1 MNAGTIFDLIL
12 AVMFIFAIVRG
23 WRQGAL
29 SAVVRLAG
37 WVVAFGVIAVYS
49 MPWAEQVYHVVV
61 EPRAVAAVSAAIPA
75 DAVAAM
81 NSGADALQT
90 IQEALNTLSGILGG
104 QTIDTSTTNAIM
116 TMLQQDT
123 GSLAQIITQTV
134 LQPVLVNAVRI
145 VLSILILVVC
155 LFLARVLSRLTRARG
170 RDSILSRTNRL
181 VGGFLGFL
189 EGAATGFMYVLVLYA
204 IASFAHISWL
214 TPAVLQGTKLVKM
227 FL

>member
-12 AVMFIFAIVRG
+12 AGIFIYAIVRG

-29 SAVVRLAG
+29 SAVVRLGG
-37 WVVAFGVIAVYS
+37 WIVAFVVITVYS
-49 MPWAEQVYHVVV
+49 VPWAEQVYHAVV
-61 EPRAVAAVSAAIPA
+61 EPRAVAAVAAAIPA

-90 IQEALNTLSGILGG
+90 IQQALNALSGVLGG
-104 QTIDTSTTNAIM
+104 QTIDTTTTNAIM

-134 LQPVLVNAVRI
+134 LQPVLVNVVRI
-145 VLSILILVVC
+145 VVSILILVVC
-155 LFLARVLSRLTRARG
+155 VFLSRVLSRLTRSRAG
-170 RDSILSRTNRL
+170 NSILSRTNRL

-189 EGAATGFMYVLVLYA
+189 EGAATGFMYVLILYA
-204 IASFAHISWL
+204 IATFANISWL
-214 TPAVLQGTKLVKM
+214 TPAVLQGTKLVKL

>member
-12 AVMFIFAIVRG
+12 LGIFIFAVLRG

-37 WVVAFGVIAVYS
+37 WVVAIGIIAAYS
-49 MPWAEQVYHVVV
+49 MPWAERVYHAVV
-61 EPRAVAAVSAAIPA
+61 EPRAVAAVAAAIPA

-90 IQEALNTLSGILGG
+90 VQEALNALSGIMGG
-104 QTIDTSTTNAIM
+104 QTVDTTTTNTIM
-116 TMLQQDT
+116 TMLQQDA

-134 LQPVLVNAVRI
+134 LQPVLVNVVRI
-145 VLSILILVVC
+145 VLSIIILVVC
-155 LFLARVLSRLTRARG
+155 VFLARLLSRLTRAR
-170 RDSILSRTNRL
+170 RSDTILSRTNRL

-189 EGAATGFMYVLVLYA
+189 DGAAIGFMYVLILYV
-204 IASFAHISWL
+204 IASVARISWL
-214 TPAVLQGTKLVKM
+214 TPSVLQGTKLVRL